1 MSNKTNRYFLF
12 ILLFFLSCK
21 HVSAYAENITLN
33 QEELDYIRDNPII
46 RVQVA
51 NDWAPFNYIKQ
62 ERASGYVKATGYVN
76 DYMRL
81 LADRA
86 GFKLNF
92 VEGKSWP
99 EYMEMLANNE
109 LECISNMT
117 ITEERKGNYLFSRN
131 VVVDVF
137 NGLLTKNDEQQ
148 QGNLETFQNRV
159 IAVARGYSQQEL
171 LTTYYPDI
179 KLLLTENLLDAIRE
193 VIAGRADA
201 ALGAHSVFSY
211 YINKYLLAD
220 VRSTPLIAN
229 NLFPSAPHY
238 IAVNLKN
245 RTLISILDKA
255 AATITPQET
264 KQLQEQWF
272 ITSSRREKIHLT
284 EAEHLYLQEKE
295 ELLICVDPD
304 WMPIDKIEGGEHLG
318 FAAEYMKLFAE
329 MIGTPIT
336 LYQTKSWKETIEAA
350 KTRKCDF
357 ISMAIPTPER
367 RKHFLFSQPYLTSPL
382 VMATRREVGFTPGLT
397 GANGKLV
404 GVTKDYAFA
413 DDLARKYPNI
423 DFVPVQSIE
432 KGLASVRAGE
442 LFGYV
447 DSLLTLAYT
456 IQKRYTG
463 ELKIATEANLRLN
476 LSIAIRNDQ
485 PELLNIFNKAIL
497 SLTNSDHQQIRNK
510 WISVTYEEATNYR
523 LVFQILTGVFLLF
536 GVLLY
541 RHYTLRKLNRKLHF
555 QNLEIHKHT
564 EALKSTQEQLLMTQ
578 HAVDSCAFPIFW
590 ISLDKETKKTKVLHA
605 NAQAAETLGYSLE
618 EFLTLNV
625 DDVIEEE
632 NATSPLLFDGVRS
645 EQKARSSISRF
656 KRKDG
661 TFLSVELHISSFKYD
676 EIYCKFVFFKDI
688 SQRLEMEARLHRSM
702 KMETIGMMA
711 GGVAHDLN
719 NILSGI
725 VSYPELVLLK
735 LPKDSEVRGQVEA
748 IRKSGKKA
756 ASIVADLLT
765 IARGGAALV
774 ETTNINTLIEE
785 YISSPEFKKLQRN
798 FPGVSLELHL
808 DPNLDNVSC
817 SPIHISKSVMNLVT
831 NAFEVTEAGQA
842 VLLSTF
848 ISEQPPERLSIGR
861 YVVIS
866 VEDSGGG
873 IPEEFIPHIFEP
885 FYSKKVMGKS
895 GTGLGLTIVWN
906 SAQDHDGGV
915 FVDHLECGSRFSFY
929 LPATSGTTSHRQE
942 EGLTI
947 DLQGNGEKILVID
960 DELQQLD
967 VAHHMLETLGYKGT
981 FANSG
986 ETGVEMALAKEFDLI
1001 LIDMIMTPGIGGF
1014 EAYER
1019 IIAKKKDQR
1028 AIIVS
1033 GFADEIE
1040 VKKMM
1045 GLGVSLFVTKPYSLN
1060 ELATAIKKE
1069 LTDRKIKH
1077 SR

>member
-1 MSNKTNRYFLF
+1 MSTKTNRYFF
-12 ILLFFLSCK
+12 FFLLFFLSCK
-21 HVSAYAENITLN
+21 VASAYDENITLN
-33 QEELDYIRDNPII
+33 QEELEYIRDNPTI

-62 ERASGYVKATGYVN
+62 EKASGYVN

-86 GFKLNF
+86 GFRLNF
-92 VEGKSWP
+92 VKGKSWP

-117 ITEERKGNYLFSRN
+117 VTEKRKENYLFSHN
-131 VVVDVF
+131 AVVDIF
-137 NGLLTKNDEQQ
+137 NGLLTRNDEQQ
-148 QGNLETFQNRV
+148 QDTIETFQDRV

-179 KLLLTENLLDAIRE
+179 KLLPTDNLLDAIRE

-211 YINKYLLAD
+211 YINKYLLTD

-245 RTLISILDKA
+245 NVLISILDKA

-264 KQLQEQWF
+264 KQLQERWF
-272 ITSSRREKIHLT
+272 ITYSRKEKIHLS

-304 WMPIDKIEGGEHLG
+304 WMPMDKIEGGEHLG
-318 FAAEYMKLFAE
+318 LSAEYMKLFAQK
-329 MIGTPIT
+329 IATPIT

-357 ISMAIPTPER
+357 ISMAVSTPER

-382 VMATRREVGFTPGLT
+382 VMATRSEIGFMPGIT
-397 GANGKLV
+397 GANGELV
-404 GVTKDYAFA
+404 GVTENYAFA
-413 DDLARKYPNI
+413 DDLVRKYPNI
-423 DFVPVQSIE
+423 DFVTVQSIG
-432 KGLASVRAGE
+432 KGLAMVRKGE

-447 DSLLTLAYT
+447 DSLLALAYT

-463 ELKIATEANLRLN
+463 ELKIATEANLRLK
-476 LSIAIRNDQ
+476 LSMAIRNDQ

-497 SLTNSDHQQIRNK
+497 SLNNSDHQQILNK

-523 LVFQILTGVFLLF
+523 LVFQILTGVVLLF

-541 RHYTLRKLNRKLHF
+541 RHYTLGKLNRKLQF
-555 QNLEIHKHT
+555 QNLEIRKHT

-590 ISLDKETKKTKVLHA
+590 ISLDKETKETKVVHA
-605 NAQAAETLGYSLE
+605 NAQAAKTLGYSLE
-618 EFLTLNV
+618 EFLTLDV
-625 DDVIEEE
+625 EDVIEAEH
-632 NATSPLLFDGVRS
+632 ATSPLLFNGMRS
-645 EQKARSSISRF
+645 GQNARSSISRF

-661 TFLSVELHISSFKYD
+661 TFLSVELYISSFKYD
-676 EIYCKFVFFKDI
+676 EIHCKFVFFKDI

-735 LPKDSEVRGQVEA
+735 LPKDAEVRGHVEA

-756 ASIVADLLT
+756 ANIVADLLT
-765 IARGGAALV
+765 VARGGAALV
-774 ETTNINTLIEE
+774 EITNVNTLIEE
-785 YISSPEFKKLQRN
+785 YISSPEFKKLEMRY
-798 FPGVSLELHL
+798 PGVSLELHL
-808 DPNLDNVSC
+808 DPDLDNVSC

-831 NAFEVTEAGQA
+831 NAFEVTKAGQA

-848 ISEQPPERLSIGR
+848 ISEDPPKRLSTGR

-906 SAQDHDGGV
+906 SAQDHGGGV
-915 FVDHLECGSRFSFY
+915 FVDRLEYGSRFSFY
-929 LPATSGTTSHRQE
+929 LPATSDATSQWQE
-942 EGLTI
+942 DGMTI
-947 DLQGNGEKILVID
+947 DLQGTGEKILVID
-960 DELQQLD
+960 DEPQQLD
-967 VAHHMLETLGYKGT
+967 VAHHMLETLGYQGT

-986 ETGVEMALAKEFDLI
+986 EKGVEMALAEKFDLI
-1001 LIDMIMTPGIGGF
+1001 LIDMIMAPGIGGF
-1014 EAYER
+1014 EAYEK
-1019 IIAKKKDQR
+1019 IIAQKKDQR

-1033 GFADEIE
+1033 GFADEVE

-1045 GLGVSLFVTKPYSLN
+1045 GLGVIHSVKKPYSLN
-1060 ELATAIKKE
+1060 ELGRAIKE
-1069 LTDRKIKH
+1069 GLTG
-1077 SR
+1077 

>member
-1 MSNKTNRYFLF
+1 MSIKTIRDF
-12 ILLFFLSCK
+12 LFFLLFLLSCT
-21 HVSAYAENITLN
+21 VASADDENITLN
-33 QEELDYIRDNPII
+33 QEELKYIRENPII

-62 ERASGYVKATGYVN
+62 EKASGYVN

-81 LADRA
+81 LADKA
-86 GFKLNF
+86 GFKLDF

-109 LECISNMT
+109 LDCISNMT
-117 ITEERKGNYLFSRN
+117 VTEKRKEMYLFSSN

-137 NGLLTKNDEQQ
+137 NGLVTRNGEQQ
-148 QGNLETFQNRV
+148 QGNIETFQNRV
-159 IAVARGYSQQEL
+159 IAVPRGYSQQEL

-179 KLLLTENLLDAIRE
+179 KLLPTDNLLDAIRE

-211 YINKYLLAD
+211 YINKYLLTD
-220 VRSTPLIAN
+220 VQSTPLVGN

-238 IAVNLKN
+238 IAVNLNNKF
-245 RTLISILDKA
+245 LISILDKA
-255 AATITPQET
+255 AATITQQET

-272 ITSSRREKIHLT
+272 ITSSRKEKIHLSQ
-284 EAEHLYLQEKE
+284 AEHLYLQEKE

-304 WMPIDKIEGGEHLG
+304 WMPMDKIEGGEHQG
-318 FAAEYMKLFAE
+318 ISAEYMKLFAQK
-329 MIGTPIT
+329 IGTPIR

-350 KTRKCDF
+350 TTRKCDF
-357 ISMAIPTPER
+357 ISMAVSTSER
-367 RKHFLFSQPYLTSPL
+367 RKHFFFSQPYLTSPL
-382 VMATRREVGFTPGLT
+382 VMATRSEIGFMPGIT
-397 GANGKLV
+397 GADGELV
-404 GVTKDYAFA
+404 GVTEDYAFT

-423 DFVPVQSIE
+423 DFVTVQSIG
-432 KGLASVRAGE
+432 KGLAMVREGE

-447 DSLLTLAYT
+447 DSLLALAYT
-456 IQKRYTG
+456 IQKGYTG
-463 ELKIATEANLRLN
+463 ELKIASEANLRLK
-476 LSIAIRNDQ
+476 LSMAIRNDQ
-485 PELLNIFNKAIL
+485 PELLSIFNKAIL
-497 SLTNSDHQQIRNK
+497 SLNNSDHQQILNK

-523 LVFQILTGVFLLF
+523 LLFQILTGGLLLF

-541 RHYTLRKLNRKLHF
+541 RHYTLGKLNRKLQY
-555 QNLEIHKHT
+555 QNLEIRKHT
-564 EALKSTQEQLLMTQ
+564 EALKSTQQQLLMTQ
-578 HAVDSCAFPIFW
+578 YAVDSCAFPIFW
-590 ISLDKETKKTKVLHA
+590 ISLDRQTKQTKVVHA

-625 DDVIEEE
+625 EDVIEGESE
-632 NATSPLLFDGVRS
+632 TSPLLFNEADSG
-645 EQKARSSISRF
+645 ENARSLMSRF

-676 EIYCKFVFFKDI
+676 EINCNFVFFKDI

-735 LPKDSEVRGQVEA
+735 LPKDSEFRGQIEA
-748 IRKSGKKA
+748 IHKSGKKA
-756 ASIVADLLT
+756 ANIVADLLT
-765 IARGGAALV
+765 VARGAAAV
-774 ETTNINTLIEE
+774 AETTNVNTLIGE
-785 YISSPEFKKLQRN
+785 YISSPEFDKLQMRY
-798 FPGVSLELHL
+798 PGVSLELHL
-808 DPNLDNVSC
+808 DPALDNVSC

-831 NAFEVTEAGQA
+831 NAFEVTKAGQA
-842 VLLSTF
+842 VLLSTC
-848 ISEQPPERLSIGR
+848 ISELPPKSLATGR

-906 SAQDHDGGV
+906 SAQDHGGGV
-915 FVDHLECGSRFSFY
+915 FVDRLEYGSRFSFY
-929 LPATSGTTSHRQE
+929 LPATSETTPQLQE
-942 EGLTI
+942 DSTTI
-947 DLQGNGEKILVID
+947 DLQGTGEKILVID
-960 DELQQLD
+960 DEPQQLD
-967 VAHHMLETLGYKGT
+967 VAHHMLEALGYKGS

-986 ETGVEMALAKEFDLI
+986 ETGVEMALSEQFDLI
-1001 LIDMIMTPGIGGF
+1001 LIDMIMAPGIGGF
-1014 EAYER
+1014 EAYEK

-1033 GFADEIE
+1033 GFADEVE

-1045 GLGVSLFVTKPYSLN
+1045 GLGVNHFVTKPYSLN
-1060 ELATAIKKE
+1060 DLAIAIKEE
-1069 LTDRKIKH
+1069 LTG
-1077 SR
+1077 

>member
-1 MSNKTNRYFLF
+1 MSINTTRYFLF
-12 ILLFFLSCK
+12 LLIFFLSCNFA
-21 HVSAYAENITLN
+21 SAYDQNITLN
-33 QEELDYIRDNPII
+33 QEEREYIRNNPTI

-51 NDWAPFNYIKQ
+51 NDWAPFNYIQDEK
-62 ERASGYVKATGYVN
+62 ASGYVN

-81 LADRA
+81 LSDRA
-86 GFKLNF
+86 GFKLDF
-92 VEGKSWP
+92 VEGKTWP

-117 ITEERKGNYLFSRN
+117 ITERRKEKYLFSRN

-137 NGLLTKNDEQQ
+137 NGLLTRNTEQQ
-148 QGNLETFQNRV
+148 QGNIETFQNRV

-179 KLLLTENLLDAIRE
+179 KILLTDNLLDAVRE

-201 ALGAHSVFSY
+201 ALGAHSVFNY
-211 YINKYLLAD
+211 YVDKYFLTD

-245 RTLISILDKA
+245 KVLISILDKA
-255 AATITPQET
+255 AATITQQEIR
-264 KQLQEQWF
+264 QLQEEWF
-272 ITSSRREKIHLT
+272 ISSSRKEKIHLSD
-284 EAEHLYLQEKE
+284 AEHLYLQEKE

-318 FAAEYMKLFAE
+318 LSADYMKLFAQK
-329 MIGTPIT
+329 IGTPFR
-336 LYQTKSWKETIEAA
+336 LYQTKSWKETLEAA
-350 KTRKCDF
+350 KNRKCDF
-357 ISMAIPTPER
+357 ISMALSTPER
-367 RKHFLFSQPYLTSPL
+367 RKHFLFSKPYLSSPL
-382 VMATRREVGFTPGLT
+382 VMATRSEIGFMPGIT
-397 GANGKLV
+397 AADGELV
-404 GVTKDYAFA
+404 GVTEDYAFA

-423 DFVPVQSIE
+423 DFVPVESIG
-432 KGLASVRAGE
+432 KGLAMVRDRE

-447 DSLLTLAYT
+447 DSLLALAYT
-456 IQKRYTG
+456 IQKSYTG
-463 ELKIATEANLRLN
+463 ELKIATEANLRLK
-476 LSIAIRNDQ
+476 LSMAIRNDQ

-497 SLTNSDHQQIRNK
+497 SLNNNDHQQILNK
-510 WISVTYEEATNYR
+510 WISVTYDEATNYQ
-523 LVFQILTGVFLLF
+523 LIFQILTAVVLLF

-541 RHYTLRKLNRKLHF
+541 RHYTLGKLNRKLQS
-555 QNLEIHKHT
+555 QNLEITQHT

-578 HAVDSCAFPIFW
+578 YAVDSCAFPIFW
-590 ISLDKETKKTKVLHA
+590 ISLDKETKETTVVHA
-605 NAQAAETLGYSLE
+605 NVQAAETLGYSLE
-618 EFLTLNV
+618 EFLQLKV
-625 DDVIEEE
+625 EDVIEIE
-632 NATSPLLFDGVRS
+632 NAASPLLFNGIYNG
-645 EQKARSSISRF
+645 QNARSAISRF

-676 EIYCKFVFFKDI
+676 EIYCNFIFFKDI

-735 LPKDSEVRGQVEA
+735 LPKDSEVRGLIEA
-748 IRKSGKKA
+748 IHKSGKKA
-756 ASIVADLLT
+756 ANIVADLLT
-765 IARGGAALV
+765 VARGVAAVV
-774 ETTNINTLIEE
+774 ETTNVNTLIDE
-785 YISSPEFKKLQRN
+785 YIGSPEFNQLQMCY
-798 FPGVSLELHL
+798 PGVTLELHL
-808 DPNLDNVSC
+808 DRDLDNVSC
-817 SPIHISKSVMNLVT
+817 SPIHISKSVMNLIT
-831 NAFEVTEAGQA
+831 NAFEVTKAGQA

-848 ISEQPPERLSIGR
+848 ISELPPEKLPAGR

-906 SAQDHDGGV
+906 SAQDYGGGV
-915 FVDHLECGSRFSFY
+915 FVDRLEHGSRFSFY
-929 LPATSGTTSHRQE
+929 LPATSDATSHWQE
-942 EGLTI
+942 ESMTV
-947 DLQGNGEKILVID
+947 DLQGNGENILVID
-960 DELQQLD
+960 DEPQQLD
-967 VAHHMLETLGYKGT
+967 VAHHMLETLGYKGS
-981 FANSG
+981 FASSG
-986 ETGVEMALAKEFDLI
+986 EKGVEMALVGEFDLI
-1001 LIDMIMTPGIGGF
+1001 LIDMIMVPGIGGF
-1014 EAYER
+1014 EAYEK
-1019 IIAKKKDQR
+1019 IIEKKIDQR

-1033 GFADEIE
+1033 GFADEVE

-1045 GLGVSLFVTKPYSLN
+1045 ELGVKRFVTKPYSLK
-1060 ELATAIKKE
+1060 ELAVAIKEE
-1069 LTDRKIKH
+1069 LTG
-1077 SR
+1077 